1 MLADS
6 ALLNDLQAFAN
17 SPLGNPYCI
26 YGDPAYLLRVHLI
39 APFRS
44 GVLIPPMMAFNQS
57 VSTVR
62 ESVEWLFNDI
72 TNYFKFLDFKKNLK
86 IGLSSVGKMYVV
98 GALVRNALTY
108 LYGSQTS
115 RFFQLDPPSLQQY
128 FASLGQYD

>member
-17 SPLGNPYCI
+17 SPLGNSYCI
-26 YGDPAYLLRVHLI
+26 YGDPAYPLRVHLI
-39 APFRS
+39 APFRN
-44 GVLIPPMMAFNQS
+44 GALTPPMMAFNQS
-57 VSTVR
+57 MSTVR

-98 GALVRNALTY
+98 GALLRNALTC
-108 LYGSQTS
+108 LFGNQTS
-115 RFFQLDPPSLQQY
+115 RFFQLDPLSLQQY
-128 FASLGQYD
+128 FA